1 MREPGHSSFFI
12 TIKKNQ
18 GHFKTSKKRLRC
30 RLQHSLGIKWRPQT
44 PPKQLLLATGA
55 RSHAA
60 EGGGRRAKQPSQAER
75 RVPKRS
81 RASRGAKS
89 RYWAC
94 GLERRVRVE
103 AGRPRA
109 HPRPP
114 SPPGVTPGGKPAA
127 PAGTTASPVPNPYTR
142 PGLGLERARAGVP
155 GRASREW
162 GHGHGGASVLLG
174 RFLLCPDD
182 TLRRAA
188 GEEGDRRPPVAPGER
203 EEPASLFPGRRGR
216 RPGKAEPDCAD
227 SGLPLQETL
236 VWR

>member
-81 RASRGAKS
+81 RAARGAKS
-89 RYWAC
+89 RYW
-94 GLERRVRVE
+94 GGVLERRVRVE

-109 HPRPP
+109 RPRPP
-114 SPPGVTPGGKPAA
+114 SPPGTAPRRKASRARGDHSIPGPRSLHPPG
-127 PAGTTASPVPNPYTR
+127 AGA
-142 PGLGLERARAGVP
+142 RARAGWS
-155 GRASREW
+155 A
-162 GHGHGGASVLLG
+162 GASLQGVG
-174 RFLLCPDD
+174 V
-182 TLRRAA
+182 RAW
-188 GEEGDRRPPVAPGER
+188 
-203 EEPASLFPGRRGR
+203 RGI
-216 RPGKAEPDCAD
+216 CATWKVFIV
-227 SGLPLQETL
+227 S
-236 VWR
+236 